1 MKSLYLDAAAGVGV
15 SHAVGKAIETCL
27 RTEYGNP
34 SSLHALGEEAR
45 KALDSARANL
55 GKELNARAHEITFTS
70 GATESNNLAILGLAQ
85 ARPNKKKIIISAIE
99 HASILEPCAY
109 LAPYGYEIVRV
120 PVHADGR
127 IDLITLE
134 RALDGNTLLVSIMHV
149 NNIVGT
155 IQDIRTIGALCAS
168 RGIPFHTDAAQ
179 SFGKLKLDVRA
190 MNIDMLSASGHKRGG
205 PKGVGFLYSRE
216 GLKLAPVLRG
226 GGQERGVRSGT
237 ENVPGAVGFA
247 HALKEKQDGK
257 KIQASCEA
265 LMLGCERL
273 GGIVNGSREHRMYNN
288 VHVSFP
294 GQDGEMLVSR
304 LSGKGIYASV
314 GSACDAR
321 GEKEDHVLKALGLS
335 PSHIKGSI
343 RMTLN
348 EPLSRVDVARIVA
361 CLSNALK
368 KRA

>member
-1 MKSLYLDAAAGVGV
+1 MKPLYCDAAATTPV
-15 SHAVGKAIETCL
+15 SRAVVRAMEPYLTS
-27 RTEYGNP
+27 TFGNP
-34 SSLHALGEEAR
+34 SSLHALGEAAR
-45 KALDSARANL
+45 KALDASRGTLA
-55 GKELNARAHEITFTS
+55 KEINAKAHEIIFTS

-85 ARPNKKKIIISAIE
+85 AHPSKKKIIVSAIE

-179 SFGKLKLDVRA
+179 SFGKLKIDVRA
-190 MNIDMLSASGHKRGG
+190 MNVDMLSASAHKRGG
-205 PKGVGFLYSRE
+205 PKGVGMLYVRE
-216 GLKLAPVLRG
+216 GLKLEPVIRG
-226 GGQERGVRSGT
+226 GGQERGLRSGT
-237 ENVPGAVGFA
+237 ENVPDVMGFSA
-247 HALKEKQDGK
+247 ALKEKHEQK
-257 KIQASCEA
+257 KIQTSCDI
-265 LMLGCERL
+265 LMSACERL
-273 GGIVNGSREHRMYNN
+273 GGIVNGSREHRIYNN

-294 GQDGEMLVSR
+294 GKDAEFLVAR
-304 LSGKGIYASV
+304 LSHNGIYASV

-348 EPLSRVDVARIVA
+348 ESLTKAEIKRIVD
-361 CLSNALK
+361 CLANAIK